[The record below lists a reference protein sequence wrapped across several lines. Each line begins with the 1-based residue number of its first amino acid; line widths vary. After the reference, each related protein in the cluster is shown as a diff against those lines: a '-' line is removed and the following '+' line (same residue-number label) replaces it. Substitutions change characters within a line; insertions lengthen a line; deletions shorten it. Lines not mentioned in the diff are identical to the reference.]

1 MRLTTT
7 PRPALAILTTLIL
20 CAPRPAWAWVD
31 PAAGTPHPQEVARP
45 ASIPE
50 RNWKPGHRGVDL
62 PLRIGAPVLAAGDG
76 VIAFAGSV
84 AGAPV
89 VAVDHAGG
97 IRTTYQPV
105 RTNLPV
111 GTSVREGESI
121 GVLARSSTRFAGEH
135 DGLHW
140 GALTGPDRYIDPL
153 TLLEPPR
160 IRLKPVDA
168 PGRRRS

>member
-7 PRPALAILTTLIL
+7 PRRTLAILAALAL
-20 CAPRPAWAWVD
+20 YARQPAWAWVD
-31 PAAGTPHPQEVARP
+31 PAAGTPYPHEVARP
-45 ASIPE
+45 ASIPDQ
-50 RNWKPGHRGVDL
+50 NWKPGHRGVDL

-76 VIAFAGSV
+76 VITFAGSV

-89 VAVDHAGG
+89 VTVEHASG

-105 RTNLPV
+105 HTNLPV
-111 GTSVREGESI
+111 GTKVREGEAI

-135 DGLHW
+135 VGLHW
-140 GALTGPDRYIDPL
+140 GALTGPNKYIDPL